1 MKTILDFIKLTEDA
15 MPTNTISSGAIAT
28 KEVPIGMAKRKKP
41 LLEGEIC
48 PLCGTNHQALDISP
62 KAQSFDGV
70 VPLATVYAPD
80 CYLPTEADIQNK
92 RKSDMI

>member
-15 MPTNTISSGAIAT
+15 MPTNTISGGAIAT

-48 PLCGTNHQALDISP
+48 PLCGTNHQALDITP
-62 KAQSFDGV
+62 AAQSFDGT
-70 VPLATVYAPD
+70 VPLATTYAD
-80 CYLPTEADIQNK
+80 GCYLPSIDDIHAK
-92 RKSDMI
+92 RKSDLE